1 MNRLEWVLGIFL
13 ALLLLIV
20 AGLSLMFWF
29 QPSEPATTTQ
39 SAETSGLI
47 DFNEAAPTSVYEGA
61 TAQLAYAAA
70 QQTAVSWQPDAVLL
84 STSGDWPHGVSPQ
97 TVDSGATNWI
107 FTFYSP
113 ATGKVTSITVIENE
127 AKQLSS
133 GEYKPQNN
141 LVEAGSWKIDSNHA
155 MQTFLA
161 EGGSDF
167 IRREGATTV
176 NINFTTDNPNQQI
189 IWNIVAFAPNT
200 SNLFSIQIDA
210 NSGQI
215 IESTSIP

>member
-29 QPSEPATTTQ
+29 QPSEPSTAAQGTGI
-39 SAETSGLI
+39 SELI
-47 DFNEAAPTSVYEGA
+47 DFNEAAPTSVYEGT
-61 TAQLAYAAA
+61 TARLAYAAA

-97 TVDSGATNWI
+97 IVDSGATNWV

-113 ATGKVTSITVIENE
+113 ATRKATSITVIENE

-133 GEYKPQNN
+133 GEYKPQNS
-141 LVEAGSWKIDSNHA
+141 LVQAGSWKIDSNHA

-161 EGGSDF
+161 EGGHDF

-176 NINFTTDNPNQQI
+176 SINFTTDNPDQQI
-189 IWNIVAFAPNT
+189 IWNITAFAPNT
-200 SNLFSIQIDA
+200 SSLFSIQLNA